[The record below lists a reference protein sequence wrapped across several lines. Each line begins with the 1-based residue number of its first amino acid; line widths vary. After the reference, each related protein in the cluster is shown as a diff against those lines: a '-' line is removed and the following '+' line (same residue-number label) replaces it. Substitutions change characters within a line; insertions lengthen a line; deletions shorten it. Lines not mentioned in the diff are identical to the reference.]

1 MLKKEL
7 RLNFLHQ
14 RNLISDQRYHELS
27 KGIADRISGLPI
39 WDRQYFHIFLPIPG
53 KREVDT
59 AYLRQV
65 LEERDKEVV
74 VPRMAENHSLEHV
87 LLTQTTPLTHNAL
100 GVPEPI
106 GGRQLDPEDLD
117 VVFLPLLAYDR
128 NGNRVGY
135 GKGYYDRFLAGCRED
150 VVTVGLSF
158 FGPVAEISD
167 LSETDRRMDYA
178 VTPERIY
185 EF

>member
-27 KGIADRISGLPI
+27 KGIADRVLGLPI
-39 WDRQYFHIFLPIPG
+39 WERQYFHLFLPIPG

-59 AYLRQV
+59 SYLRE
-65 LEERDKEVV
+65 LLAERGKDIV

-87 LLTQTTPLTHNAL
+87 LLTPQTAL
-100 GVPEPI
+100 APNEWGVPEPI
-106 GGRQLDPEDLD
+106 GGRQLDPSELD

-128 NGNRVGY
+128 AGNRVGY
-135 GKGYYDRFLAGCRED
+135 GKGYYDRFLERCPED
-150 VVTVGLSF
+150 VLTVGLSF
-158 FGPVAEISD
+158 FEPVAEISD
-167 LSETDRRMDYA
+167 LDETDRPMDFL
-178 VTPERIY
+178 VSPERIY